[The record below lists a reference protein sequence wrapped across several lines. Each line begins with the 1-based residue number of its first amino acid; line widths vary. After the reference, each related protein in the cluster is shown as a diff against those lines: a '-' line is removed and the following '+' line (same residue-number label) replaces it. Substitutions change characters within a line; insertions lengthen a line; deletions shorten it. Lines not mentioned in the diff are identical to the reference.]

1 MKILL
6 LPLLLSLWSAPSLAQ
21 NTCTTEFDVPPD
33 YVSVAWVAPV
43 GKDVWFN
50 GQIDVVRTSDL
61 AEHLNQ
67 SSSPTVSRILQILGL
82 RKSGKDPWRRYM
94 VTIFDVPADLLCRAV
109 DNEEVTTLSGIK
121 TCKKPGR
128 TTKKK
133 MPCGY
138 AVDRTTGLRTVDRF
152 RIRWNDAASNGFC
165 VLPAQRYLKEGL

>member
-1 MKILL
+1 MKT
-6 LPLLLSLWSAPSLAQ
+6 LLLSLFLLLWSGPSFAQ
-21 NTCTTEFDVPPD
+21 GTCSAEFDVPPD

-50 GQIDVVRTSDL
+50 GHIDVVRTSDL
-61 AEHLNQ
+61 AEHLSQ
-67 SSSPTVSRILQILGL
+67 SSSPTVARLLQVLGL
-82 RKSGKDPWRRYM
+82 RKSGKPPWRRYM
-94 VTIFDVPADLLCRAV
+94 VTVFDVPADLLCRAV
-109 DNEEVTTLSGIK
+109 DNEEVTTISGIK

-128 TTKKK
+128 TTKRK

-152 RIRWNDAASNGFC
+152 RIRWNDAAANGFC

>member
-61 AEHLNQ
+61 AEHLNH

-82 RKSGKDPWRRYM
+82 R
-94 VTIFDVPADLLCRAV
+94 
-109 DNEEVTTLSGIK
+109 
-121 TCKKPGR
+121 
-128 TTKKK
+128 
-133 MPCGY
+133 
-138 AVDRTTGLRTVDRF
+138 
-152 RIRWNDAASNGFC
+152 
-165 VLPAQRYLKEGL
+165 